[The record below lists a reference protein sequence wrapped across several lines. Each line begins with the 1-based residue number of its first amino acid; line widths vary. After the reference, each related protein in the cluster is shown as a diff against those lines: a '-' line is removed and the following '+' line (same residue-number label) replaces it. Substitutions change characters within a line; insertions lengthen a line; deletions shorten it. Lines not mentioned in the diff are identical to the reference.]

1 METFQHC
8 RDKCLH
14 SVVSDT
20 TILGVYPTHM
30 TISVFPPI
38 DAHFFFPGT
47 ADGFNQQTDCVSV
60 EQAPLIV
67 AQSIDSHTV
76 GIISPMM
83 YSIINTLIRHTIDR
97 SLNASL

>member
-20 TILGVYPTHM
+20 TNLGVYRYPTHM

-38 DAHFFFPGT
+38 DAHFFFQGQLMAST
-47 ADGFNQQTDCVSV
+47 SRQTVSSV

-67 AQSIDSHTV
+67 TQSALPHQWMLRIPSST
-76 GIISPMM
+76 
-83 YSIINTLIRHTIDR
+83 R
-97 SLNASL
+97 

>member
-14 SVVSDT
+14 SVVSA
-20 TILGVYPTHM
+20 LVFM

-67 AQSIDSHTV
+67 TQSALPHQW
-76 GIISPMM
+76 M

-97 SLNASL
+97 SLSL

>member
-20 TILGVYPTHM
+20 TNLGVYRYPTHM

-47 ADGFNQQTDCVSV
+47 ADGFNQQTDCVK
-60 EQAPLIV
+60 APLIV
-67 AQSIDSHTV
+67 TQSALPHQWMLCYV
-76 GIISPMM
+76 FHHQH
-83 YSIINTLIRHTIDR
+83 INMAYH
-97 SLNASL
+97 

>member
-20 TILGVYPTHM
+20 TNLGVYRYP
-30 TISVFPPI
+30 TISIFPPI

-47 ADGFNQQTDCVSV
+47 ADGFNQQTDCVKCG
-60 EQAPLIV
+60 AGT
-67 AQSIDSHTV
+67 IDSHTV
-76 GIISPMM
+76 SFTSPMDVT
-83 YSIINTLIRHTIDR
+83 YSIINTLIWHTIDR

>member
-20 TILGVYPTHM
+20 TNLGVYRYPTHM

-47 ADGFNQQTDCVSV
+47 AEAIPNRFHVSR
-60 EQAPLIV
+60 
-67 AQSIDSHTV
+67 
-76 GIISPMM
+76 ISQRK
-83 YSIINTLIRHTIDR
+83 L
-97 SLNASL
+97 